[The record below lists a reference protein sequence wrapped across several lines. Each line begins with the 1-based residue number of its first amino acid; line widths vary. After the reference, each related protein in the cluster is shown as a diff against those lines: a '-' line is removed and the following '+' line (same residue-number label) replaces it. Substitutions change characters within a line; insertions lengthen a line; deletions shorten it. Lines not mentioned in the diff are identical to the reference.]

1 MDLSQLYQLYSL
13 YGNYGNYNNYGSYYG
28 NYGSTGNYSSYG
40 NYGLFNS
47 VFSQALQNAASA
59 DTAGAVRTSG
69 GISTPMDEIF
79 EEASRETGVDIRLLK
94 AVGKAESNFRA
105 SATSRCGAMGVM
117 QLMPG
122 TAKSLGVTDAYDARQ
137 NIMAGSRYLAKLLD
151 KYDGDTKLALAA
163 YNAGSGNVA
172 KYGGIPPFSETQNY
186 VKRVLEYA
194 GVDFDANQAM
204 ASQAADGETDA
215 PQISASSSL
224 LAASADSEYSDM
236 CKMMV
241 QMMQLQMQQKLQS
254 ILGDD
259 SEDDG
264 GIESL
269 L

>member
-1 MDLSQLYQLYSL
+1 MDISQMYQLLGLFSGSGSGYGL
-13 YGNYGNYNNYGSYYG
+13 YGNYGNYNSYGLSGLGSLYG
-28 NYGSTGNYSSYG
+28 TGSTYG
-40 NYGLFNS
+40 TGQDTFG
-47 VFSQALQNAASA
+47 QILQNTAAVS
-59 DTAGAVRTSG
+59 TSG

-79 EEASRETGVDIRLLK
+79 EEASKETGVDIRLLK
-94 AVGKAESNFRA
+94 AVGKAESNFKA

-172 KYGGIPPFSETQNY
+172 KYGGIPPFKETQNY

-194 GVDFDANQAM
+194 GEDFNTNQMVD
-204 ASQAADGETDA
+204 T
-215 PQISASSSL
+215 SASGDIQNQTQTL
-224 LAASADSEYSDM
+224 ASAYDSEYGDM
-236 CKMMV
+236 YKMMV

-254 ILGDD
+254 ILDFGDD
-259 SEDDG
+259 DSNSG
-264 GIESL
+264 SSTFL
-269 L
+269 

>member
-1 MDLSQLYQLYSL
+1 MLK
-13 YGNYGNYNNYGSYYG
+13 N
-28 NYGSTGNYSSYG
+28 T
-40 NYGLFNS
+40 
-47 VFSQALQNAASA
+47 AA
-59 DTAGAVRTSG
+59 VKTSG

-79 EEASRETGVDIRLLK
+79 EAASKETGVDIRLLK

-172 KYGGIPPFSETQNY
+172 KYGGIPPFRETQNY

-194 GVDFDANQAM
+194 GEDFNTNQ
-204 ASQAADGETDA
+204 SV
-215 PQISASSSL
+215 
-224 LAASADSEYSDM
+224 AASGEEAAALGQAETASVYDSGYNDM
-236 CKMMV
+236 CKMFV

-254 ILGDD
+254 ILDFD
-259 SEDDG
+259 KD
-264 GIESL
+264 ESGSSTFL
-269 L
+269 